1 MTIKVIY
8 DKIME
13 MLNNLTIVDNES
25 LKKQGKQTKKKENEN
40 FYNSCSIIVKD
51 GVNDKCVNIKLF
63 NNGKITMTGSKKESA
78 GYNACCILLNE
89 LKKINQNIF
98 PFPLDVTEVDAC
110 KLVAKDIIKQFNNID
125 ICVFGTGMHDP
136 KSEKKFNLDKIRE
149 IMEVNYFGTMNS
161 INSIYDYFSEKKNGQ
176 ISIISSVAGYRG
188 LPAAGAY
195 CASKSALTSFAESL
209 NFDMRMKNV
218 RVSLI
223 SPGFIKTPMTD
234 QNDFPM
240 PMIKTPEFAAD
251 EIYKGLVIKKSFE
264 IHFPKAFTYFLKFLQ
279 MLPSSLYF
287 KLVARGM
294 KKIDY

>member
-1 MTIKVIY
+1 MS
-8 DKIME
+8 E
-13 MLNNLTIVDNES
+13 
-25 LKKQGKQTKKKENEN
+25 
-40 FYNSCSIIVKD
+40 
-51 GVNDKCVNIKLF
+51 
-63 NNGKITMTGSKKESA
+63 
-78 GYNACCILLNE
+78 
-89 LKKINQNIF
+89 KKIIWITGASSGIGKALAIKFAEKGWTVAASARRENLLEDLNKFNPNIYS
-98 PFPLDVTEVDAC
+98 FPLDVTEIENC
-110 KLVAKDIIKQFNNID
+110 KLIANKIIEKFGGID

-136 KSEKKFNLDKIRE
+136 KSEKRFNLNKIRE

-161 INSIYDYFSEKKNGQ
+161 INSIYEYFSEKKNGQ

-195 CASKSALTSFAESL
+195 CASKAALTSYAESL
-209 NFDMRMKNV
+209 NFDMKMKNV

-240 PMIKTPEFAAD
+240 PMIKSPEFAAN
-251 EIYKGLVIKKSFE
+251 EIFKGLTEKKSFE

-279 MLPSSLYF
+279 ILPSSIYF
-287 KLVARGM
+287 KLVSKGM